1 MYYDILWCIVVI
13 YIIYLYCAQYNE
25 LPILYTYYYYD
36 ISSIHILYFIL
47 LVHYNKYLLEY
58 FTCIT
63 FPFVVCN
70 FNAITYMYDNG
81 YPWWFSQKCMTQHKH
96 VHSSWGLF
104 WLFMLILWND
114 QCLKWFLFHGY
125 PPPKFTSS
133 VNYETRSSFLIHIR
147 NP

>member
-47 LVHYNKYLLEY
+47 LVHYDKYLLEY

-63 FPFVVCN
+63 FPFNVCN

-81 YPWWFSQKCMTQHKH
+81 YP
-96 VHSSWGLF
+96 
-104 WLFMLILWND
+104 
-114 QCLKWFLFHGY
+114 
-125 PPPKFTSS
+125 
-133 VNYETRSSFLIHIR
+133 
-147 NP
+147 